1 MVSKEILSQYSS
13 LRQEIEEL
21 RQKIKKNEQQIQ
33 RIEQDGRVCDKV
45 KGGEGGIQS
54 FKIEGFPHPQYEHQK
69 TLLYSRKAT
78 LISLEIKL
86 AEMLNEIEAFIAS
99 VKDSHMRRIINLRII
114 ENLSWNEVADCIGGG
129 NTEDSVRKAFSRF
142 ISEK

>member
-21 RQKIKKNEQQIQ
+21 RQKIKKNERQIQ
-33 RIEQDGRVCDKV
+33 QIEQDGRVCDKV

-69 TLLYSRKAT
+69 TLLYSRRAT
-78 LISLEIKL
+78 LASLETRL
-86 AEMLNEIEAFIAS
+86 AEMLNEIEKFIES
-99 VKDSHMRRIINLRII
+99 INDSRMRRIINMRII
-114 ENLSWNEVADCIGGG
+114 DNLSWNQIADKIGGG

-142 ISEK
+142 IS